1 MESKVLL
8 SKFVQRFDIHLDST
22 QSFEIEETVTLRPRD
37 GTRATLTLRE
47 KAA

>member
-8 SKFVQRFDIHLDST
+8 SKFVQRFDIHLDPT
-22 QSFEIEETVTLRPRD
+22 QSFDIEETATLRPRD

-47 KAA
+47 QTA